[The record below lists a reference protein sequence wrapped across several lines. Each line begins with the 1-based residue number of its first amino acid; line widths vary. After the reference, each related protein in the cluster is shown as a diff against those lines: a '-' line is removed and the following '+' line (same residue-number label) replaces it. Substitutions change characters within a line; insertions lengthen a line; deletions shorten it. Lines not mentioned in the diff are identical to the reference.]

1 MTRKVRDIMSAA
13 PVCMAATESVS
24 AAAQAMK
31 ERGIGTVLVVSGG
44 RFEGL
49 VTDRDIT
56 IRVLAENR
64 DPATTRLGDIC
75 TGELAVL
82 RPDDDVQHAARLVR
96 ERAVRRLPV
105 IAGGV
110 PVGMVST
117 GDLALDRDERS
128 ALSEL
133 PRCRT
138 DSTVPDAIVPG

>member
-1 MTRKVRDIMSAA
+1 MNGKVRDIMSAA
-13 PVCMAATESVS
+13 PVCMAATASVS
-24 AAAQAMK
+24 AAAKAMK

-44 RFEGL
+44 RLEGL

-75 TGELAVL
+75 TSELAVL
-82 RPDDDVQHAARLVR
+82 RPDDDILHADRLVR

-105 IAGGV
+105 IADGV
-110 PVGMVST
+110 PVGVVSI

-128 ALSEL
+128 AVSEV
-133 PRCRT
+133 
-138 DSTVPDAIVPG
+138 SAIVPDR